1 MVNPSS
7 ETCLLNLK
15 DQFGIQTKR
24 PIHCYGS
31 LVFILQENERLR
43 QRENFEMEIYLRNER
58 ERKLV
63 EAYEQRVRELQS
75 ELDLDQNTFQ
85 AKLIAKLQ
93 ADVA

>member
-1 MVNPSS
+1 M
-7 ETCLLNLK
+7 
-15 DQFGIQTKR
+15 
-24 PIHCYGS
+24 
-31 LVFILQENERLR
+31 QEDERLR